1 VGAHNGPMVDKSPH
15 VSSRAHGA
23 YAPFPGQPRGA
34 VYAITALR
42 YSGSGITD
50 AMMGLVDP
58 QLEHWDA
65 PPAPTR
71 LVDVVDLLVEGDTVI
86 TLFQDE
92 QGQLRVG
99 PQVKVDVLPEGT
111 ETLSL
116 ADEKPGRRLTDLPR
130 F

>member
-1 VGAHNGPMVDKSPH
+1 MVDKAFHAST
-15 VSSRAHGA
+15 RAHGA
-23 YAPFPGQPRGA
+23 YAPFAGQPRGA

-42 YSGSGITD
+42 YSGNSITD
-50 AMMGLVDP
+50 AMMGLVDA
-58 QLEHWDA
+58 QLEQWDA

-92 QGQLRVG
+92 QGRLRAG

-111 ETLSL
+111 ETLAL
-116 ADEKPGRRLTDLPR
+116 ADESPGRRLADLPR

>member
-1 VGAHNGPMVDKSPH
+1 MVDKSPH
-15 VSSRAHGA
+15 ASSRARGA
-23 YAPFPGQPRGA
+23 YAPFQGQPRGA

-42 YSGSGITD
+42 YGGTGITD

-58 QLEHWDA
+58 QLEHWDT

-92 QGQLRVG
+92 QGRLCAG
-99 PQVKVDVLPEGT
+99 PEVKVAVLPEGT

-116 ADEKPGRRLTDLPR
+116 ADEASGRRLADLPR